1 MSGGRGAGPSLRKRQ
16 NPPTDRTPLPARQLA
31 GHVFHQELPQ
41 SLSEAR
47 SRDTFCGSLRR
58 FELRFAKRVHEK
70 RARYRIAGPG
80 IRDLAG

>member
-1 MSGGRGAGPSLRKRQ
+1 MSGGRGAGPSLSKRQ

-47 SRDTFCGSLRR
+47 SRDTFCGSRG
-58 FELRFAKRVHEK
+58 FELRFANEYTRKCTVSYR
-70 RARYRIAGPG
+70 RARNS
-80 IRDLAG
+80 